1 MRRLILGTAS
11 VLALGIG
18 GAALDYS
25 ADAGNAE
32 DAGSTPPAVE
42 TSRTSPGAAM
52 LWKDDIRWAQLELRN
67 MGLYAGS
74 LDGVVGPETKRALD
88 QFQRNKGLKQTATL
102 DPKTLNAL
110 IGNVGLGYGSAKSAD
125 AEGAKSMA
133 SRSGSSSLG
142 N

>member
-1 MRRLILGTAS
+1 MRRLIIGTAS
-11 VLALGIG
+11 VLALGIA
-18 GAALDYS
+18 GAGLDYS

-32 DAGSTPPAVE
+32 DVGSTPTAVE
-42 TSRTSPGAAM
+42 TSRTSPAAAW

-74 LDGVVGPETKRALD
+74 LDGIVGPETKQALD

-102 DPKTLNAL
+102 DPRTLDAL
-110 IGNVGLGYGSAKSAD
+110 IGNVGNGYGSSKSKD

-133 SRSGSSSLG
+133 NRSGSPS
-142 N
+142 

>member
-1 MRRLILGTAS
+1 
-11 VLALGIG
+11 VLALGIA

-32 DAGSTPPAVE
+32 DVGSTPTAVE
-42 TSRTSPGAAM
+42 TSRTSPAAAW

-74 LDGVVGPETKRALD
+74 LDGIVGPETKQALD

-102 DPKTLNAL
+102 DPRTLDAL
-110 IGNVGLGYGSAKSAD
+110 IVTSAMATD
-125 AEGAKSMA
+125 PA
-133 SRSGSSSLG
+133 SRRTLKAPNLWRIGLVRPVWATKA
-142 N
+142 